1 MVNNFTFKMKQQ
13 KNIPLLATL
22 FYQYG
27 LEGFLFF
34 RKIGS
39 KFYCIEF
46 MPDLILHSVP
56 SVSVVIHPVV
66 PSLVYLISL
75 TSEVITV

>member
-1 MVNNFTFKMKQQ
+1 MKRQ

-34 RKIGS
+34 REIGS

-46 MPDLILHSVP
+46 MSALILCGIPSVP
-56 SVSVVIHPVV
+56 VVIHSVI
-66 PSLVYLISL
+66 PSFVYLVPFAPEI
-75 TSEVITV
+75 ITI

>member
-1 MVNNFTFKMKQQ
+1 MKQQ
-13 KNIPLLATL
+13 KYPLLATL

-34 RKIGS
+34 REIDS

-46 MPDLILHSVP
+46 MSALILCGIPSVP
-56 SVSVVIHPVV
+56 VVIHSVIS
-66 PSLVYLISL
+66 SLVYLVPL
-75 TSEVITV
+75 VSEFVTV